1 MAVTRSGAMTLFVS
15 GYPQFMSLSIAVQ
28 PDPPRVVPELPH
40 HAEAVLALVDRA
52 FGPGRLAK
60 SSERLREGNRK
71 LDDCCFVALRGDA
84 VVGSVRLWPVT
95 VGGVPLVFLG
105 PLAVE
110 AGQRSEGL
118 GQALVEAA
126 CAAAAAAGW
135 RAVLLV
141 GDAPYFARIGFSA
154 GPAAQAIMPGP
165 ADQRRVLVKALVPG
179 GDQGLVGP
187 IAIA

>member
-1 MAVTRSGAMTLFVS
+1 MGASRYGVMTPFVS
-15 GYPQFMSLSIAVQ
+15 GCLQFMSLSIAAQ
-28 PDPPRVVPELPH
+28 SDPSRIVPELPH

-71 LDDCCFVALRGDA
+71 LDDCCFVALRGDT
-84 VVGSVRLWPVT
+84 VIGSVRLWPVS
-95 VGGVPLVFLG
+95 VGGAPVAFLG

-110 AGQRSEGL
+110 ADQRSAGL
-118 GQALVEAA
+118 GQVLVETA
-126 CAAAAAAGW
+126 CRAAAAAGW

-179 GDQGLVGP
+179 GDEGLAGP